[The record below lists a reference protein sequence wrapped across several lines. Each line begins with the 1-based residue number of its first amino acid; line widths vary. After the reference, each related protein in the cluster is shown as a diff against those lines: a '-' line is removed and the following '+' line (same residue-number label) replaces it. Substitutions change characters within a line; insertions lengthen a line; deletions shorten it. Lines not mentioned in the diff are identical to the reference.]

1 MRTVTTDGTE
11 VQSPDLELGFVEQG
25 KLLVQHHDETPYVPA
40 QYTEELVAEYDNGGK
55 LYKTVETSPEI
66 PYQPAWD
73 EYEDVYFYY
82 PYSEE
87 QLANIEKQKQEELQ
101 AQQEEQERLEQEAKE
116 LEAKQAEQAEQ
127 AKQERALR
135 LMLTL
140 VMPTLD
146 TSALTDSKV
155 AALSPYYEP
164 WDEKSKSYK
173 KGTPFYYV
181 TSDGTTK
188 YFRCSQDVVSTNV
201 YKPGDPGTESLYY
214 EIKIAADGIQ
224 VWQEVKGE
232 YNAPDMGDLVHY
244 PDENGE
250 VYESLVNDNAYSPDV
265 YPQNWKLVP

>member
-25 KLLVQHHDETPYVPA
+25 KLFVQHHDETPYVPA
-40 QYTEELVAEYDNGGK
+40 QYTEELVEEYDNGGK
-55 LYKTVETSPEI
+55 LYKTVETSPEV

-87 QLANIEKQKQEELQ
+87 QLANLEKQKQEELE
-101 AQQEEQERLEQEAKE
+101 AQQEEQQRLEQEAKE
-116 LEAKQAEQAEQ
+116 LEAKQAEQTKQ
-127 AKQERALR
+127 ARAMR
-135 LMLTL
+135 LMSTL

-146 TSALTDSKV
+146 TSSLTDSKV
-155 AALSPYYEP
+155 AALSPYYEK
-164 WDEKSKSYK
+164 WDENSKSYK

-181 TSDGTTK
+181 NSDGTTG
-188 YFRCSQDVVSTNV
+188 YFRCSQDVVSSNV
-201 YKPGDPGTESLYY
+201 YKPGDAGTESLYY

-232 YNAPDMGDLVHY
+232 YNAPDKGDLVHY
-244 PDENGE
+244 PDEYGE
-250 VYESLVNDNAYSPDV
+250 VYESLVDDNAYSPDV
-265 YPQNWKLVP
+265 SPQNWKLLP